1 MSVSD
6 FLKDQL
12 DLYQLQVSA
21 VVTSE
26 PTTEST
32 ERRKVEDVVGLG
44 ISIFERILQRKHQ
57 LVLNGE
63 PSKLLAVLPEAADS
77 LLTHWETWL
86 VSTRSLV
93 GTVDAWE
100 RVGIHVGRSAA
111 LREYYTIAR
120 LEDFDRQGLIEVA
133 TAAIE
138 GKFKPLQKAADDFR
152 RRRFGSRT

>member
-1 MSVSD
+1 MNASD

-12 DLYQLQVSA
+12 DLYQNQVSA
-21 VVTSE
+21 VANSE
-26 PTTEST
+26 PTTEPA
-32 ERRKVEDVVGLG
+32 ERRKVEDTVGLG

-86 VSTRSLV
+86 ISTRPLI

-100 RVGIHVGRSAA
+100 TAGIHVGRSAT
-111 LREYYTIAR
+111 LREYFTIAR
-120 LEDFDRQGLIEVA
+120 MEDFDRQGLIEVA

-138 GKFKPLQKAADDFR
+138 GKFKPLQEAADEFR